1 MTARHFCRSCNPLPR
16 LKTCLYVQ
24 RNVSIISPL
33 LCCRKPCASMWPFMN
48 ERLPWR
54 IVSVGGYFSQ
64 FLAPDYVC
72 DTASVC
78 ISLSRSFIIVPDVVC
93 CSCHMF
99 VSSCIKQ
106 IIQVRT
112 LPSFS
117 SVIRTYVTQTRQGD
131 DLAIKRVG
139 PAFGS
144 INNMWCFSQRHSES
158 YITLL

>member
-24 RNVSIISPL
+24 RNVSVISPPPL
-33 LCCRKPCASMWPFMN
+33 LPKTLCEYVTIY
-48 ERLPWR
+48 ERTPWLAHC
-54 IVSVGGYFSQ
+54 VGGYFSQ